1 MSDDSAP
8 VESPSAPRPAVA
20 GPTIGAAYRMP
31 TRVEE
36 LGIPLNM
43 VEDLFCRR
51 VLNARRT
58 TIRAAAAEIGISLN
72 VATGVAEDLRGRNL
86 MEFHG
91 LDGRDYIIG
100 LTEQG
105 RSITFDGMRESSYAE
120 IMPVPLALYVQTVH
134 SQKAKLK
141 INRDSIKEAFNDLV
155 VSDKLLDQLGP
166 AFLNDGAIFM
176 YGPPG
181 TGKTSLAER
190 MIRIHK
196 DAILIP
202 HSVEMDGQV
211 ITVFDPAV
219 HTPLAQQPP
228 GLDPRWILCARPI
241 VIVGGELTLDMVDLE
256 LDEKSGTYKA
266 PIQMQA
272 NNGILVVDDFG
283 RQTIRPSDLLNRWI
297 IPLSRGIDFLKLAN
311 GTKFTVPFEI
321 KLVASTN
328 LNPNSLGDDAFLRRL
343 RNKVYVGA
351 VEEEA
356 FNWILARVSQAKG
369 LQVTAEGAERLRQ
382 QAEKHLGE
390 LRPYLAIDFC
400 ELALGI
406 CEYEG
411 MARTLDTR
419 MIDRVASV
427 YFVNEEVAEEPK
439 TSAERAAELAQKAA
453 ELAASSSNANPLGF
467 DPFSLTLHQ
476 G

>member
-1 MSDDSAP
+1 
-8 VESPSAPRPAVA
+8 
-20 GPTIGAAYRMP
+20 
-31 TRVEE
+31 
-36 LGIPLNM
+36 M

-51 VLNARRT
+51 VLGARRT
-58 TIRAAAAEIGISLN
+58 TIRAAAAEIGLNLN
-72 VATGVAEDLRGRNL
+72 VATGVAEDLRGRNSL
-86 MEFHG
+86 EFHG
-91 LDGRDYIIG
+91 LDGRDYMIG
-100 LTEQG
+100 LTEEG
-105 RSITFDGMRESSYAE
+105 RQSTVDRMRESTYSDTL
-120 IMPVPLALYVQTVH
+120 PVPLNLYVQTVH
-134 SQKAKLK
+134 SQKAKLQ

-155 VSDKLLDQLGP
+155 VSDELLDQLGP

-196 DAILIP
+196 DAVLIP
-202 HSVEMDGQV
+202 RAVEMDGQV
-211 ITVFDPAV
+211 ISVFDPAV
-219 HTPLAQQPP
+219 HVPVPVQPP
-228 GLDPRWILCARPI
+228 GLDPRWLLCARPI

-256 LDEKSGTYKA
+256 LDQTSGTYKA

-297 IPLSRGIDFLKLAN
+297 IPLSRGVDFLKLAN

-351 VEEEA
+351 VEEDA
-356 FNWILARVSQAKG
+356 FNWILARVAQAKG

-390 LRPYLAIDFC
+390 LRPYLAVDFC
-400 ELALGI
+400 ELAIGI
-406 CEYEG
+406 CEYEDSG
-411 MARTLDTR
+411 RNLDTK

-427 YFVNEEVAEEPK
+427 YFVNEEVAKERK

-467 DPFSLTLHQ
+467 DPFAITLHQ
-476 G
+476 S

>member
-1 MSDDSAP
+1 
-8 VESPSAPRPAVA
+8 
-20 GPTIGAAYRMP
+20 MP
-31 TRVEE
+31 TSVED
-36 LGIPLNM
+36 LGIPIGM

-51 VLNARRT
+51 VLQARRT
-58 TIRAAAAEIGISLN
+58 TIRAAAAEIGLSLN
-72 VATGVAEDLRGRNL
+72 VATGIAEDLRGRNL
-86 MEFHG
+86 LEYHG
-91 LDGRDYIIG
+91 LDGRDYMIG
-100 LTEQG
+100 LTEEGSRQTIA
-105 RSITFDGMRESSYAE
+105 SMRESSYSDTL
-120 IMPVPLALYVQTVH
+120 PVPLSLYVQTVH

-141 INRDSIKEAFNDLV
+141 VNRETIKQAFNDLV
-155 VSDKLLDQLGP
+155 VADELLDQLGP

-190 MIRIHK
+190 MIRIHS

-202 HSVEMDGQV
+202 KAIEVDSQI
-211 ITVFDPAV
+211 ITLFDAAV
-219 HTPLAQQPP
+219 HVPLAEQPP

-283 RQTIRPSDLLNRWI
+283 RQAIRPSDLLNRWI

-311 GTKFTVPFEI
+311 GSKFTVPFEI

-343 RNKVYVGA
+343 RNKVHVGA
-351 VEEEA
+351 IKEDA

-369 LQVTAEGAERLRQ
+369 LQVTAEGAERLRY
-382 QAEKHLGE
+382 QAEQHLGE
-390 LRPYLAIDFC
+390 LRPYLAVDFC

-406 CEYEG
+406 CEYED
-411 MARTLDTR
+411 MARVLDTR

-427 YFVNEEVAEEPK
+427 YFVNEQVK
-439 TSAERAAELAQKAA
+439 TERKSSAERAAELAQKAA
-453 ELAASSSNANPLGF
+453 ELAQSSANANPLGF

-476 G
+476 S